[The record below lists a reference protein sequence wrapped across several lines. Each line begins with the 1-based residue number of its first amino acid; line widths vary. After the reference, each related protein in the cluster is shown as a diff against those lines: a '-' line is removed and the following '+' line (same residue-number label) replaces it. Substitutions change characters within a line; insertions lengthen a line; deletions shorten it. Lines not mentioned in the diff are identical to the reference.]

1 MGAAC
6 SAGEDNSVKSPKK
19 GNTTG
24 APSVEALKE
33 PRKGV
38 QKAHSLKHGNSI
50 RIQDHEREAVE
61 EENICASL
69 TNPKFL
75 EKYELVNPE
84 PLGKGAFASV
94 YHIKDI
100 ATGEDWALKVV
111 DKNHLSLDA
120 GELQAIR
127 WEAEAQMLC
136 HEPGVVELRES
147 FEVDNGGDLDKGF
160 IYMVM
165 EIMRGG
171 ELFDRIMEK
180 VSQFI
185 VATSGCRV
193 CRLYSCWLTRVVVP
207 SCRRAV
213 VSSSSSLPLLP
224 IPPHHTLTLLDLL
237 SLSIFLCPFLFQS
250 KSCYTEC
257 DAILVIRSITQAL
270 ANCHHHQ
277 VVHLDLKP
285 ENVLY
290 VAETGNPDG
299 ESVKICDFGI
309 SRTLD
314 PEHPAGGQL
323 VNGQCAP
330 DGRLHG
336 TPGYIA
342 PEMILQLPFDHK
354 CDVWQLGVLAYI
366 LISGIPPFE
375 EPQELEGTPEGME
388 QMFEYIKAGDYFPFD
403 QYQPMNGEQ
412 NPWEIC
418 SEDAKDFVRKAL
430 TPDTSKRPSMKE
442 MLLHPWI
449 ENDETRISAARK
461 HELSGVNPRLKKMCA
476 KAKLKRKVRHL
487 IIMNRMNKAATAF
500 AAAPVN
506 MKYGDN

>member
-1 MGAAC
+1 M
-6 SAGEDNSVKSPKK
+6 
-19 GNTTG
+19 
-24 APSVEALKE
+24 
-33 PRKGV
+33 
-38 QKAHSLKHGNSI
+38 
-50 RIQDHEREAVE
+50 
-61 EENICASL
+61 
-69 TNPKFL
+69 
-75 EKYELVNPE
+75 
-84 PLGKGAFASV
+84 
-94 YHIKDI
+94 
-100 ATGEDWALKVV
+100 
-111 DKNHLSLDA
+111 
-120 GELQAIR
+120 
-127 WEAEAQMLC
+127 
-136 HEPGVVELRES
+136 
-147 FEVDNGGDLDKGF
+147 
-160 IYMVM
+160 
-165 EIMRGG
+165 
-171 ELFDRIMEK
+171 
-180 VSQFI
+180 
-185 VATSGCRV
+185 
-193 CRLYSCWLTRVVVP
+193 
-207 SCRRAV
+207 
-213 VSSSSSLPLLP
+213 
-224 IPPHHTLTLLDLL
+224 
-237 SLSIFLCPFLFQS
+237 
-250 KSCYTEC
+250 
-257 DAILVIRSITQAL
+257 IRSITQAL

-403 QYQPMNGEQ
+403 QYQPMNGEE